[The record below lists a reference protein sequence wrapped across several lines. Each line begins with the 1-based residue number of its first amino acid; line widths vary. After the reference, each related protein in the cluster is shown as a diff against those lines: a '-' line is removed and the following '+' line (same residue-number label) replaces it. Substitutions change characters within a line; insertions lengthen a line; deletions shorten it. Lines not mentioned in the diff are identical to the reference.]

1 VAFPI
6 VMPSLGMYTAE
17 GTLVAWLRAPGTLVR
32 AGEPIAEIS
41 TEKATHEL
49 VAPNDGILHQLA
61 VIGTDLQV
69 ETLIGYILVEGESV
83 PSRGQPA
90 STVASKA
97 PAGETL
103 GAAGRH
109 TAVAGELRVTP
120 VARRL
125 ALKHGIELALI
136 RGTGPGGRIV
146 EADII
151 AAISSS
157 EPRPSLAQPL
167 RVRQRMPL
175 SPMRRTIAERL
186 KKGAADAVSVTLIR
200 EVRADGM
207 VGVRTRLGEEI
218 GGPVSFDALFIKLLA
233 LALREHPELNAAIEN
248 ETLVYYEDVHIG
260 FAVAISD
267 GVIVPVVR
275 HADSETL
282 QSIQSSVA
290 DMTQRALDGSLRAGD
305 IEGGTATLTNL
316 GGYGID
322 GFTPVLNPPQAVILG
337 IGRVMER
344 PWVDRGVL
352 VPAQTCV
359 LSLTFDHRVADGV
372 PAAQLLDSIAKAMN
386 NAEGLFSLAAV

>member
-1 VAFPI
+1 
-6 VMPSLGMYTAE
+6 MPSFGMYTAE
-17 GTLVAWLRAPGTLVR
+17 GTLVAWLRAPGSPVR

-49 VAPNDGILHQLA
+49 VAPSDGILHQLA
-61 VIGTDLQV
+61 APGTDVQV

-83 PSRGQPA
+83 PSPGQPPF

-103 GAAGRH
+103 GATGRH

-125 ALKHGIELALI
+125 AVKHGIELALI
-136 RGTGPGGRIV
+136 RGSGPGGRIV
-146 EADII
+146 EADVV

-157 EPRPSLAQPL
+157 EFPPPSAQPL

-175 SPMRRTIAERL
+175 SPMRRTIAQRL
-186 KKGAADAVSVTLIR
+186 RKGAADAVPLTLTR

-207 VGVRTRLGEEI
+207 VGVRRRLGEGI
-218 GGPVSFDALFIKLLA
+218 GGTVSFDALFIKLLA

-260 FAVAISD
+260 FAVAVSN

-290 DMTQRALDGSLRAGD
+290 DMTRRALDGSLQVGD

-344 PWVDRGVL
+344 PWVDKGVL
-352 VPAQTCV
+352 IPAQTCV
-359 LSLTFDHRVADGV
+359 LSLTFDHRVVDGV
-372 PAAQLLDSIAKAMN
+372 PAAQLLDSIAKTMN
-386 NAEGLFSLAAV
+386 NAEGLLSLAAV